1 MVTKRLLAAVLVMLP
16 FLLSAQ
22 EVTVNEA
29 RFRKGDDPAWSA
41 FAHDDSAWRKV
52 SFDQPWE
59 ELGLGQVNGMGWY
72 RLHVVIPSSLKKGKV
87 EAILL
92 DLGAIDDS
100 DEAWV
105 NGYRVGK
112 TGTFPEDPGGYS
124 SEWGKRRY
132 YVVDPKWVRWDRENV
147 IAVRVYNYG
156 DPGGFYRGAVKIVKP
171 SLKDF
176 ANLSL
181 VAESGGYKAVLAT
194 SVKTAGSLQITVED
208 VLSGAKESS
217 RTQKVNLA
225 AWKEKQLS
233 CPLAPQKRLKVTYAD
248 PRFEEVLEAEVCAP
262 YILTPPA
269 PATPRYNGPRVFG
282 VRPGSPVIFRL
293 AFSGE
298 KPMKYAVEGLPEGV
312 VLDSEKGVLSGSCAV
327 AGDYP
332 LVFVARNA
340 KGETRAEFTLKV
352 GDEIALTPPMG
363 WNSWN
368 CWALSVSQEKVM
380 ASAAALINRGLADY
394 GYAYMNI
401 DDAWEADE
409 RTPEGRIQ
417 ANEKFPDMKGL
428 GDWLHANGLKFG
440 IYSSPGDHTCGGYL
454 GSLDHERQDAEV
466 WNSWGVDYLKYDWCG
481 YSKVF
486 EAGRDKSEAAY
497 IRPYLKMQQFLREQP
512 RDIFYSLCQYG
523 WGRVWEWGAFI
534 DANSWR
540 TSHDIN
546 DTWESLYVTGFE
558 RQPGLHPYA
567 GPGHWNDPD
576 MLIVGKVGWS
586 SSLRDSRLTPDEQ
599 YTHIS
604 LWSLLAAN
612 MLIGCDIAQIDDFTF
627 NLLCNNEVNAV
638 NQDILGH
645 QAHQDVV
652 EDGMQIWSR
661 DLFDGAYAVGIF
673 NLNEA
678 SVPVRLDGALA
689 KIGLKAAAVR
699 DLWRQIDIPTDAEYV
714 IPPHGVLYVKVPG
727 VSGPG
732 DLIPAPVEY
741 SVLPGC
747 IRADGLTQLPEE
759 VLLSESALREQLQ
772 GRKLA
777 DWQLKSA
784 YWLEVGK
791 KGVRIVAA
799 DAEGVFYARQSLK
812 MLASLDS
819 SIACCTILDWPRF
832 RYRGILLDES
842 RNFQG
847 KEFVMKQLDMM
858 ALLKMNRFHFHLVDN
873 PGWRLQIDAYPRLT
887 QLTAWRPEPDF
898 WDWEKDEVGGD
909 FLEEGTPGAYGGYYT
924 KQDIAEILA
933 FAAERHIEVI
943 PEIEMPGHNYET
955 RAAYPELACS
965 LPEADRPDQW
975 ELCPGKEST
984 YEFLEKVLL
993 EVFDLFPSE
1002 YVHIGGDEAG
1012 KRNWERCPDCQARM
1026 KAEGLE
1032 NVEQLQSYMIRRME
1046 RFAHAHRRRIIGWDE
1061 ILEGGLAPDAT
1072 VMSWRGTAGG
1082 LRAIAEGHDVIFTP
1096 TTHYY
1101 LDYHQA
1107 PDQYRAAG
1115 RYQPLENVYAFDPLE
1130 EGVSESDAHHVL
1142 GVQGN
1147 LWTEWIHEAWH
1158 AEMML
1163 YPRAFAIAETGWSP
1177 AARKDYPDFER
1188 RAAAFS
1194 SVARTLGYTVYG
1206 SSRRTLPPAKE
1217 RD

>member
-1 MVTKRLLAAVLVMLP
+1 MVTKRFLAAVLMVLP

-22 EVTVNEA
+22 ELTVNEA
-29 RFRKGDDPAWSA
+29 RFCKGDDPVWSA
-41 FAHDDSAWRKV
+41 FAYDDNAWLKV

-59 ELGLGQVNGMGWY
+59 ELGLDQVNGLGWY

-87 EAILL
+87 SAILL

-100 DEAWV
+100 DETWV
-105 NGYRVGK
+105 NGHSVGK

-132 YVVDPKWVRWDRENV
+132 YVVDPGWVRWDQENV

-176 ANLSL
+176 AALSL
-181 VAESGGYKAVLAT
+181 VAETGGYKAVLST
-194 SVKTAGSLQITVED
+194 SVKTAGSLQVTVAD
-208 VLSGAKESS
+208 VLTGVRESS
-217 RTQKVNLA
+217 KTQKVNLA

-269 PATPRYNGPRVFG
+269 PATPRYNGPLVFG

-293 AFSGE
+293 AFSGD
-298 KPMKYAVEGLPEGV
+298 KPMEYAVEGLPEGV

-352 GDEIALTPPMG
+352 GDKIALTPPMG

-409 RTPEGRIQ
+409 RTPDGRIQ

-454 GSLDHERQDAEV
+454 GSLDHERLDAEV

-661 DLFDGAYAVGIF
+661 DLYDGSYAVGIF
-673 NLNEA
+673 NLNDA

-689 KIGLKAAAVR
+689 KIGLEADLVR
-699 DLWRQIDIPTDAEYV
+699 DLWRQQDIPAEAEYV

-732 DLIPAPVEY
+732 DIIPAPVEY

-747 IRADGLTQLPEE
+747 IRADGLTQSPEE
-759 VLLSESALREQLQ
+759 VLLSESALREHLQ
-772 GRKLA
+772 GRELA

-784 YWLEVGK
+784 YWLEMGK

-812 MLASLDS
+812 MLASLGG
-819 SIACCTILDWPRF
+819 AVTCCTILDWPRF

-847 KEFVMKQLDMM
+847 KDFVLKQLEMM
-858 ALLKMNRFHFHLVDN
+858 ARLKMNRFHFHLVDN

-924 KQDIAEILA
+924 KQDIAEILRY
-933 FAAERHIEVI
+933 AAERHIEVI

-1032 NVEQLQSYMIRRME
+1032 NVEQLQSYLIRRME
-1046 RFAHAHRRRIIGWDE
+1046 RFAHEHGKRIIGWDE

-1130 EGVSESDAHHVL
+1130 EGISEADAHHVL

-1147 LWTEWIHEAWH
+1147 LWTEWVHEAWH

-1177 AARKDYPDFER
+1177 AVRKDYPDFER

-1217 RD
+1217 KD

>member
-1 MVTKRLLAAVLVMLP
+1 MVTKRFLAAVLMVLP

-22 EVTVNEA
+22 ELTVNEA
-29 RFRKGDDPAWSA
+29 RFCKGDDPVWSA
-41 FAHDDSAWRKV
+41 FVYDDHAWLKV

-59 ELGLGQVNGMGWY
+59 GLGLDQVNGLGWY

-87 EAILL
+87 SAILL

-100 DEAWV
+100 DETWV
-105 NGYRVGK
+105 NGHSVGK

-132 YVVDPKWVRWDRENV
+132 YVVDPGWVRWDQENV

-176 ANLSL
+176 ATLSL
-181 VAESGGYKAVLAT
+181 VAETGGYKAVLST
-194 SVKTAGSLQITVED
+194 SVKTAGSLQVTVAD
-208 VLSGAKESS
+208 VLTGARESS
-217 RTQKVNLA
+217 KTQKVNLA

-269 PATPRYNGPRVFG
+269 PAMPRYNGPLVFG

-293 AFSGE
+293 AFSGD
-298 KPMKYAVEGLPEGV
+298 KPMEYAVEGLPEGV
-312 VLDSEKGVLSGSCAV
+312 VLDPEKGVLSGSCAV

-352 GDEIALTPPMG
+352 GDKIALTPPMG

-454 GSLDHERQDAEV
+454 GSLDHERLDAEV

-645 QAHQDVV
+645 QAHQDVI

-661 DLFDGAYAVGIF
+661 DLYDGSYAVGIF

-689 KIGLKAAAVR
+689 KIGLGADSVR
-699 DLWRQIDIPTDAEYV
+699 DLWRQKEIPAGAEYI
-714 IPPHGVLYVKVPG
+714 IPPHGVLYVKVQP
-727 VSGPG
+727 SGQ
-732 DLIPAPVEY
+732 
-741 SVLPGC
+741 
-747 IRADGLTQLPEE
+747 ADG
-759 VLLSESALREQLQ
+759 R
-772 GRKLA
+772 
-777 DWQLKSA
+777 
-784 YWLEVGK
+784 
-791 KGVRIVAA
+791 
-799 DAEGVFYARQSLK
+799 
-812 MLASLDS
+812 
-819 SIACCTILDWPRF
+819 
-832 RYRGILLDES
+832 
-842 RNFQG
+842 
-847 KEFVMKQLDMM
+847 
-858 ALLKMNRFHFHLVDN
+858 
-873 PGWRLQIDAYPRLT
+873 
-887 QLTAWRPEPDF
+887 
-898 WDWEKDEVGGD
+898 
-909 FLEEGTPGAYGGYYT
+909 
-924 KQDIAEILA
+924 
-933 FAAERHIEVI
+933 
-943 PEIEMPGHNYET
+943 
-955 RAAYPELACS
+955 
-965 LPEADRPDQW
+965 
-975 ELCPGKEST
+975 
-984 YEFLEKVLL
+984 
-993 EVFDLFPSE
+993 
-1002 YVHIGGDEAG
+1002 
-1012 KRNWERCPDCQARM
+1012 
-1026 KAEGLE
+1026 
-1032 NVEQLQSYMIRRME
+1032 
-1046 RFAHAHRRRIIGWDE
+1046 
-1061 ILEGGLAPDAT
+1061 
-1072 VMSWRGTAGG
+1072 
-1082 LRAIAEGHDVIFTP
+1082 
-1096 TTHYY
+1096 
-1101 LDYHQA
+1101 
-1107 PDQYRAAG
+1107 
-1115 RYQPLENVYAFDPLE
+1115 
-1130 EGVSESDAHHVL
+1130 
-1142 GVQGN
+1142 
-1147 LWTEWIHEAWH
+1147 
-1158 AEMML
+1158 
-1163 YPRAFAIAETGWSP
+1163 
-1177 AARKDYPDFER
+1177 
-1188 RAAAFS
+1188 
-1194 SVARTLGYTVYG
+1194 
-1206 SSRRTLPPAKE
+1206 
-1217 RD
+1217 

>member
-1 MVTKRLLAAVLVMLP
+1 MVTKRFLAAVLMVLP

-22 EVTVNEA
+22 ELTVNEA
-29 RFRKGDDPAWSA
+29 RFCKGDDPVWSA
-41 FAHDDSAWRKV
+41 FAYDDNAWLKV

-59 ELGLGQVNGMGWY
+59 ELGLDQVNGLGWY

-87 EAILL
+87 SAILL

-100 DEAWV
+100 DETWV
-105 NGYRVGK
+105 NGHSVGK

-132 YVVDPKWVRWDRENV
+132 YVVDPGWVRWDQENV

-181 VAESGGYKAVLAT
+181 VAEPGGYKAVLAT

-661 DLFDGAYAVGIF
+661 DLYDGSYAVGIF
-673 NLNEA
+673 NLNDA

-689 KIGLKAAAVR
+689 KIGLEADLVR
-699 DLWRQIDIPTDAEYV
+699 DLWRQQDIPAEAEYV

-732 DLIPAPVEY
+732 DIIPAPVEY

-747 IRADGLTQLPEE
+747 IRADGLTQSPEE
-759 VLLSESALREQLQ
+759 VLLSESALREHLQ
-772 GRKLA
+772 GRELA

-784 YWLEVGK
+784 YWLEMGK

-799 DAEGVFYARQSLK
+799 DAEGEFYARQSLK
-812 MLASLDS
+812 MLASLGG
-819 SIACCTILDWPRF
+819 AVTCCTILDWPRF